1 MNKWNIFSSKNTTS
15 LPQPNDYPHCLFFSP
30 FQSQIFGGAAHLH
43 LLVSPSLSPHQAH
56 SRLHGNPSHEGLHV
70 ASSTSN
76 GSFQPFQGFSELLD
90 TLSVALSCLESSIVG
105 SSFVNPGSSQAPLP
119 QPFQHFQYWGSS
131 RHCSQLSSLYSL
143 PPSLRPL
150 IPHPQGSQLPLVF

>member
-1 MNKWNIFSSKNTTS
+1 MQGNRLSCRDQEGRRGSEEAV
-15 LPQPNDYPHCLFFSP
+15 P
-30 FQSQIFGGAAHLH
+30 G
-43 LLVSPSLSPHQAH
+43 PSVFP
-56 SRLHGNPSHEGLHV
+56 SRETRHVGVKAQHEGALPPPCIVRKDLRVPHTARRGACLHV

-150 IPHPQGSQLPLVF
+150 IPHPQGPQLPLVF